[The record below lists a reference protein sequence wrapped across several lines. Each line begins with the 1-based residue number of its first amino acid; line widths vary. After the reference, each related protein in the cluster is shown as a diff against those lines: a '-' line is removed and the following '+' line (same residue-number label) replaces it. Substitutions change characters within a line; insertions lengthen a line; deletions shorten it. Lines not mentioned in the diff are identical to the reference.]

1 MTVPRQW
8 FWNAQ
13 WAPPMRLGSLLLAPN
28 SAFRPS
34 RGGAAFTLLE
44 LVLVLTILA
53 ILLVAVA
60 PALRGF
66 ATGRRPGNAA
76 TEFLALTRLAHSNA
90 IARGSTY
97 RILVDPA
104 HGRWWLAD
112 DESGNSPAE
121 GEMGHVFLTPDG
133 VKISTNAPAVNG
145 VPTLEFSPDGQTTPS
160 EVTFTGPE
168 NAVEVICT
176 SASGGYQVQNAGGSK

>member
-8 FWNAQ
+8 FLNAQ
-13 WAPPMRLGSLLLAPN
+13 WVPPVRLRSLLPVQD
-28 SAFRPS
+28 SAFRPWH
-34 RGGAAFTLLE
+34 GEAAFTLLE

-66 ATGRRPGNAA
+66 ANGRRPGNAA
-76 TEFLALTRLAHSNA
+76 TEFLALTRLAHSDA

-112 DESGNSPAE
+112 DESGSSPVE
-121 GEMGHVFLTPDG
+121 GDMGHVFLTPDG

-168 NAVEVICT
+168 TAVEVICT
-176 SASGGYQVQNAGGSK
+176 SASGGYRVQNAGGSK